1 MVNYRSLPDPYANP
15 LHDAAHKCR
24 KSDVEFLRR
33 LLASPRFRA
42 LDPIDMRDKEK
53 HTAVH
58 ALCSYEGPQPCREDD
73 RNAEDVEACLQLL
86 VDAGADLEARD
97 SMGCTPLHVVAWF
110 STRNLGNEATLR
122 LTSLLLRHG
131 ANVNTRANVNT
142 KTNGVIDGN
151 STLLHTA
158 ASFAPSSMVNL
169 LLKAGAAVNALT
181 DVHTGTVSPATPLD
195 MAFVHERRTTVPI
208 LLRAGGELNRYQR
221 NLRRLNFG
229 PKNRRIKSLRR
240 YLAKVDDIGGFK
252 KYAQAHLARVTTTF
266 KSKLSLPARPAR
278 LVAEYW
284 LHAGFYLSPP
294 PPPAKCDRKGGG
306 KKKKAGKKKK

>member
-86 VDAGADLEARD
+86 VEAGADLEARD
-97 SMGCTPLHVVAWF
+97 LIGCTPLQDVAW
-110 STRNLGNEATLR
+110 SSDRLGTKATLR

-131 ANVNTRANVNT
+131 ANVN
-142 KTNGVIDGN
+142 
-151 STLLHTA
+151 
-158 ASFAPSSMVNL
+158 
-169 LLKAGAAVNALT
+169 
-181 DVHTGTVSPATPLD
+181 
-195 MAFVHERRTTVPI
+195 
-208 LLRAGGELNRYQR
+208 
-221 NLRRLNFG
+221 
-229 PKNRRIKSLRR
+229 
-240 YLAKVDDIGGFK
+240 
-252 KYAQAHLARVTTTF
+252 
-266 KSKLSLPARPAR
+266 KSKLRLPARPAR

>member
-1 MVNYRSLPDPYANP
+1 
-15 LHDAAHKCR
+15 
-24 KSDVEFLRR
+24 
-33 LLASPRFRA
+33 
-42 LDPIDMRDKEK
+42 
-53 HTAVH
+53 
-58 ALCSYEGPQPCREDD
+58 
-73 RNAEDVEACLQLL
+73 
-86 VDAGADLEARD
+86 
-97 SMGCTPLHVVAWF
+97 
-110 STRNLGNEATLR
+110 
-122 LTSLLLRHG
+122 
-131 ANVNTRANVNT
+131 
-142 KTNGVIDGN
+142 
-151 STLLHTA
+151 
-158 ASFAPSSMVNL
+158 MVNL

-181 DVHTGTVSPATPLD
+181 VVHTGTVSPATPLD

-306 KKKKAGKKKK
+306 RKKKAGKKKK